1 MDKNVMIKVNNVSMK
16 FNLGIEKN
24 FSLKQFFVDMFNFKK
39 KKHTKED
46 FWALKDIDFEVKKGE
61 VVGFIGSNG
70 AGKST
75 LLKVVAGVMKPTKGK
90 VLVGGNICPMIE
102 LGAGFDMDL
111 TARENI
117 YLNGAVLGYTKKFL
131 DEKFDDIVEFS
142 ELQEFLDVPVRN
154 FSSGM
159 TARLA
164 FSIATIV
171 DPEIL
176 IVDEIL
182 SVGDIAFQA
191 KSEAKMKSMIGGG
204 TTVLFVSHSV
214 QQIIKMCD
222 KVVWLEHGI
231 VQNIGLTEKICN
243 DYLNFMD
250 KK

>member
-1 MDKNVMIKVNNVSMK
+1 MIKVDNVSMK

-24 FSLKQFFVDMFNFKK
+24 FSLKQFFINLFRPKSKK
-39 KKHTKED
+39 PKKED
-46 FWALKDIDFEVKKGE
+46 FWALKDVTFDVKKGE

-75 LLKVVAGVMKPTKGK
+75 MLKVIAGVMKPTKGK
-90 VLVGGNICPMIE
+90 VTVNGNICPMIE
-102 LGAGFDMDL
+102 LGAGFDMEL

-117 YLNGAVLGYTKKFL
+117 YLNGAVLGYSKEFI
-131 DEKFDDIVEFS
+131 EQKFDEIVEFS
-142 ELQEFLDVPVRN
+142 ELKEFLDVPVRN

-164 FSIATIV
+164 FSIATVV

-182 SVGDIAFQA
+182 SVGDIAFQK

-204 TTVLFVSHSV
+204 TTVLFVSHSLN
-214 QQIIKMCD
+214 QIEKICD
-222 KVVWLEHGI
+222 KVVWLDHGQ
-231 VQNIGLTEKICN
+231 VVKVGSAKEICKEYY
-243 DYLNFMD
+243 DSQI
-250 KK
+250 K

>member
-1 MDKNVMIKVNNVSMK
+1 MIKVNNVSMR

-24 FSLKQFFVDMFNFKK
+24 FSLKQFFIDMFSPKK
-39 KKHTKED
+39 RKDKKQKSE
-46 FWALKDIDFEVKKGE
+46 FWALNDVSFEVAQGE
-61 VVGFIGSNG
+61 VMGFIGTNG

-75 LLKVVAGVMKPTKGK
+75 LLKVIAGVMKPTKGN
-90 VLVGGNICPMIE
+90 VEIGGNICPMIE

-117 YLNGAVLGYTKKFL
+117 FLNGAVLGYQKSFI
-131 DEKFDDIVEFS
+131 EQKFDEIVEFS
-142 ELQEFLDVPVRN
+142 ELKDFLDVPVRN

-159 TARLA
+159 VARLA

-182 SVGDIAFQA
+182 SVGDIAFQK
-191 KSEAKMKSMIGGG
+191 KSEDKMRSMIGGG

-214 QQIIKMCD
+214 EQIKNLCTR
-222 KVVWLEHGI
+222 VVWLDHGK
-231 VQNIGLTEKICN
+231 VKEIGPAKEIC
-243 DYLNFMD
+243 D
-250 KK
+250 KYYKEQML